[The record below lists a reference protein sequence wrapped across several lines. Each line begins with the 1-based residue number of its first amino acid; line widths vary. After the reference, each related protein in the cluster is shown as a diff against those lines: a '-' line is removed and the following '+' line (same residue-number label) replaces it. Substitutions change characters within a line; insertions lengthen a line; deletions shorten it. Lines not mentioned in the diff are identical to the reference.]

1 METPVTR
8 TPARQH
14 DDGVVLQGRFDVNP
28 RLAID
33 AGTRVESWRLTN
45 PGGIGELPHK
55 VFVEPRLGVSLQ
67 LGGGRTLRVDW
78 LSGFR
83 TPSINELFRSFRV
96 GNTTTQANPR
106 LGPEESRGPEVAFT
120 IQRDRVTARVI
131 GYATRLEGAIYNRT
145 LSSSSTIIRV
155 RDNGNAR
162 ALGSELELEWRA
174 ARALTLTT
182 SWALNDSKFT
192 SGELTGKRVPQVP
205 RVGGTVGIRATAG
218 RLNGAANVRVIGEQ
232 FDDDR
237 NDFRLGAG
245 SLLDGRIGWRWPRAE
260 LFSAI
265 ENALNAE
272 IDTGRTP
279 IRTIGSPRS
288 ARVGLVIRF

>member
-1 METPVTR
+1 MR
-8 TPARQH
+8 
-14 DDGVVLQGRFDVNP
+14 GR
-28 RLAID
+28 D
-33 AGTRVESWRLTN
+33 A
-45 PGGIGELPHK
+45 
-55 VFVEPRLGVSLQ
+55 
-67 LGGGRTLRVDW
+67 
-78 LSGFR
+78 
-83 TPSINELFRSFRV
+83 
-96 GNTTTQANPR
+96 
-106 LGPEESRGPEVAFT
+106 
-120 IQRDRVTARVI
+120 
-131 GYATRLEGAIYNRT
+131 
-145 LSSSSTIIRV
+145 
-155 RDNGNAR
+155 
-162 ALGSELELEWRA
+162 
-174 ARALTLTT
+174 
-182 SWALNDSKFT
+182 
-192 SGELTGKRVPQVP
+192 
-205 RVGGTVGIRATAG
+205 AG